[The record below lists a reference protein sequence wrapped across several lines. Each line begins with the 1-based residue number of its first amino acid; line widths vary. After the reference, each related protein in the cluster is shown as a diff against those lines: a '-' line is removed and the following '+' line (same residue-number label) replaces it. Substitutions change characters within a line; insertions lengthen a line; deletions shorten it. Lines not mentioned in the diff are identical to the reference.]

1 VRRAGRRRDRAGR
14 RRDIAGRTKGGRRS
28 GLRNNGASTTTNKG
42 VRVVIVSRCPSSHL
56 DLVLQQGLQRPEEGL
71 ADARDLDRAAVWREL
86 QRAVPSPV
94 ERCEVGFGRAERA
107 RDGELAA
114 LARDGDARRH
124 FDGRDVE
131 QSRCCCS
138 PGGRRGSR
146 CSSSER
152 RSSPAAR
159 RGRGCCSGSGDD
171 RHFLPSSSSS
181 ILRSRKKNQAAE
193 LQKRRKR
200 KEKNTCLEFQS
211 TSLPS
216 SKASYPAHA
225 LASRSLLR
233 VLSIRTRLP
242 PRSERDECCST
253 EAAAASR
260 ASSLPSSLS
269 ENNAAEQAY
278 RRRGLRGQCCRGR
291 LQRRAPVGR
300 GREQEEPG

>member
-1 VRRAGRRRDRAGR
+1 M
-14 RRDIAGRTKGGRRS
+14 
-28 GLRNNGASTTTNKG
+28 RNNGASTTTNKG
-42 VRVVIVSRCPSSHL
+42 VRVVIVSRSPSSHL

-181 ILRSRKKNQAAE
+181 ILRSRKKIKPPNSKNEENEKRKTHALSFNQRLSLLPRPRIQRMLSPPAACSGSSRSVRACPLARIGTSAAAQKQQQQAA
-193 LQKRRKR
+193 
-200 KEKNTCLEFQS
+200 
-211 TSLPS
+211 LP
-216 SKASYPAHA
+216 
-225 LASRSLLR
+225 LCRLRSLK
-233 VLSIRTRLP
+233 TMP
-242 PRSERDECCST
+242 PNKPTAAGASAANA
-253 EAAAASR
+253 AAAASNGGP
-260 ASSLPSSLS
+260 PSAEGGSKKS
-269 ENNAAEQAY
+269 QDDHTAADY
-278 RRRGLRGQCCRGR
+278 YFDSYSHFGKK
-291 LQRRAPVGR
+291 R
-300 GREQEEPG
+300 GREREKG